1 METSNKTKMHS
12 GGILFAL
19 LGLMGSF
26 LSYYFPFFF
35 LTMALVPAFW
45 AAAAFRSRHGVGVLA
60 FLTIATYVF
69 GLVIGQSP
77 VEALLNL
84 GFIAPAG
91 ILLYVAQKMKL
102 GNANCVIFL
111 SILLT
116 FGFFLVFCV
125 PSIWAYGNSWEAL
138 QLFYQEALSPLYL
151 DSTSATIAEELVSS
165 MEWNYLSLLYS
176 MSAEYGL
183 VNVLVLHLLNRRHKD
198 MDLCPLG
205 AFGSWQL
212 PRPYRVI
219 LSVAAIVSLVFLLWG
234 QDSLLAA
241 DNLLVEMFML
251 PMYLMGA
258 QAIYRLLRIRKS
270 KRAAGWLTA
279 LFTAVLLLFGGYFL
293 AMLGMFTSFRKTVVR
308 KDQP

>member
-1 METSNKTKMHS
+1 MTNSS
-12 GGILFAL
+12 GILFAL

-45 AAAAFRSRHGVGVLA
+45 AAAAFRSRHGVGVLT
-60 FLTIATYVF
+60 FLILATYVF

-77 VEALLNL
+77 IDALLNL

-91 ILLYVAQKMKL
+91 ILLYATQKLKL

-125 PSIWAYGNSWEAL
+125 PSIWAYGNGWEAL
-138 QLFYQEALSPLYL
+138 QVFYQDALSPLYI
-151 DSTSATIAEELVSS
+151 DSTTAALAEELVSS

-176 MSAEYGL
+176 MSAEYAL
-183 VNVLVLHLLNRRHKD
+183 VNVLILHLVNRRHKD
-198 MDLCPLG
+198 MDLCPMG
-205 AFGSWQL
+205 SFGSWQL
-212 PRPYRVI
+212 PRPYRLI
-219 LSVAAIVSLVFLLWG
+219 LSIAAIISLICLLLG
-234 QDSLLAA
+234 DDSLLAA

-258 QAIYRLLRIRKS
+258 QAIYRLLCIRKS
-270 KRAAGWLTA
+270 RKTAGWLTA
-279 LFTAVLLLFGGYFL
+279 LFTGILMLFGGYFL
-293 AMLGMFTSFRKTVVR
+293 AMLGMFTSFRKTVIR